1 MGSLKDN
8 LDLLGLIYEKFLQSR
23 NIYPF
28 AIDRSDSRISIIA
41 SEGKSIITYS
51 NDTYTI
57 ENSRQDAD
65 GTQVT
70 YTASLK
76 WPQLTVVTYPTEF
89 DDIDS
94 RLVDRLF
101 TILTDKFGLFFPK
114 ESKLPTQ
121 SGTHTERHVSQ
132 LQESV
137 AGIPEDTSSQA
148 TQNLTPTPSYTSPA
162 PKPLPAALAPPPFE
176 DEHQIQSSRSQPLP
190 SADAQAGVNDLYPGG
205 MKDPPFKSY
214 LDPLAV
220 NPTRGGGMHPTSS
233 DPLFN
238 RKMGDTN
245 SGIRY
250 DDPLLGP
257 DEDPELLG
265 AGLPGQMGLPG
276 QGGFR
281 RPPGPPGPPGSF
293 GSYGGFGGH
302 GRFI

>member
-8 LDLLGLIYEKFLQSR
+8 LDLLGLIYKNFLQLR
-23 NIYPF
+23 NIHPI
-28 AIDRSDSRISIIA
+28 AIDRSDSQISIIA
-41 SEGKSIITYS
+41 SEGKSIVSRS
-51 NDTYTI
+51 NDIYTI
-57 ENSRQDAD
+57 ENLRQDTD
-65 GTQVT
+65 GTQIT
-70 YTASLK
+70 YTASLN
-76 WPQLTVVTYPTEF
+76 WPQDAAVSYPTEI

-94 RLVDRLF
+94 RLVDRL
-101 TILTDKFGLFFPK
+101 LAMVTDKFGLFFPK
-114 ESKLPTQ
+114 ELKPPTQ
-121 SGTHTERHVSQ
+121 SDTDNQRHISQ
-132 LQESV
+132 LQEPV
-137 AGIPEDTSSQA
+137 AGNPEDTSNQA
-148 TQNLTPTPSYTSPA
+148 TQNYTPTPSYTSPA
-162 PKPLPAALAPPPFE
+162 PRPLPAALAPPPFE

-205 MKDPPFKSY
+205 MKDPPFKPY

-220 NPTRGGGMHPTSS
+220 NPTKGGGMHPTSS

-238 RKMGDTN
+238 RNLGGST

-265 AGLPGQMGLPG
+265 AGLPGHMGLPG

-293 GSYGGFGGH
+293 GSSGGFGGL